1 MLTILI
7 LFLTGLCTMFASFLP
22 YKQLPKYLGILG
34 IITALVALQLRLGLG
49 LDFPTFFTMF
59 PLTRI
64 ISVVALCLLLIIFI
78 VHREYEED
86 YDWSAVYSLML
97 FSTCGV
103 ILLFGQRNLLTLFL
117 GIEIMSIP
125 LYVLAASK
133 RNHAVSLEAGLKYF
147 ILGSFAS
154 AFLLFGIALVYGS
167 TGSFILDEIM
177 SVQERHA
184 GQLPAY
190 FHVGYIFIIISILFK
205 MAVAPFHF
213 WSPDVYDGSPTV
225 VTTFMTTI
233 VKLGSS
239 ITMYFLLAGFFKSQ
253 FENYSKF
260 LLPIIA
266 VSFLLGAI
274 LGLVQNN
281 VKRMLAYSSI
291 SHIAFVLVAIIL
303 SVAMN
308 DQGVFIF
315 YLMTYTTASL
325 LVFLILDYLEQ
336 GNSVFLDHLNG
347 LSKRQPILAVA
358 LAIGILSMAGIPF
371 TGGFIAKYR
380 VLMGLYQ
387 LNVWIFAIGLV
398 SSAIAIGY
406 YLKTLNRIFFYE
418 NNQENVAI
426 KNILLVTVTSI
437 LALVILTLGIFPE
450 LILQA
455 IHTFFVA

>member
-22 YKQLPKYLGILG
+22 NKQLPKYLGILG
-34 IITALVALQLRLGLG
+34 ILIALATLHLRLGLG

-64 ISVVALCLLLIIFI
+64 VSVVALFLLLVIFLA
-78 VHREYEED
+78 HRKYEED

-133 RNHAVSLEAGLKYF
+133 RNQAISLEAGLKYF

-167 TGSFILDEIM
+167 TSSFVLDEIM
-177 SVQERHA
+177 SIQENHG

-190 FHVGYIFIIISILFK
+190 FHVGYIFIIVSILFK

-225 VTTFMTTI
+225 VTSFMTTV

-239 ITMYFLLAGFFKSQ
+239 IAMYFLLAGFFKSQ
-253 FENYSKF
+253 FENYCKF

-266 VSFLLGAI
+266 FSFLLGAI

-281 VKRMLAYSSI
+281 IKRMLAYSSI

-315 YLMTYTTASL
+315 YLMTYSIASL
-325 LVFLILDYLEQ
+325 LVFVILDYLEQ
-336 GNSVFLDHLNG
+336 GNSIFLDQLNG
-347 LSKRQPILAVA
+347 LSKHQPILALA

-380 VLMGLYQ
+380 VLMGIYQ
-387 LNVWIFAIGLV
+387 LNVWIFAIGLL

-406 YLKTLNRIFFYE
+406 YLKILNRIFFHE
-418 NNQENVAI
+418 NSQENVAI
-426 KNILLVTVTSI
+426 KNNLFVGVVSI
-437 LALVILTLGIFPE
+437 LALVTITLGIFPE
-450 LILQA
+450 LILQV
-455 IHTFFVA
+455 IHSFFVA

>member
-7 LFLTGLCTMFASFLP
+7 LFITGLCTMFASFLSN
-22 YKQLPKYLGILG
+22 KSVSKYLGIAG
-34 IITALVALQLRLGLG
+34 ILFALLALHLRLGIG
-49 LDFPTFFTMF
+49 LDFPAFFTMF

-64 ISVVALCLLLIIFI
+64 MSVIALLLLLVIFLLNR
-78 VHREYEED
+78 HYEKD

-133 RNHAVSLEAGLKYF
+133 RNQASSLEAGLKYF

-154 AFLLFGIALVYGS
+154 AFLLFGIALIYGS
-167 TGSFILDEIM
+167 TGSFIMDHIIAFQVKRGEFIP
-177 SVQERHA
+177 SF
-184 GQLPAY
+184 
-190 FHVGYIFIIISILFK
+190 FHIGYVFIILAILFK
-205 MAVAPFHF
+205 MALAPFHF

-239 ITMYFLLAGFFKSQ
+239 VTMYFILDGYFRSQ
-253 FENYSKF
+253 YENYFKF
-260 LLPIIA
+260 LIPIICI
-266 VSFLLGAI
+266 SFILGAI

-291 SHIAFVLVAIIL
+291 SHIAFVLAGIL
-303 SVAMN
+303 LSIALQDMA
-308 DQGVFIF
+308 VFVF
-315 YLMTYTTASL
+315 YLLTYTLSSL
-325 LVFLILDYLEQ
+325 IVFSILDKIEN
-336 GNSVFLDHLNG
+336 GNAVYLDHLNG
-347 LSKRQPILAVA
+347 FSKQQPILAIAFA
-358 LAIGILSMAGIPF
+358 LAILSMAGIPF
-371 TGGFIAKYR
+371 TGGFIAKYK
-380 VLMGLYQ
+380 VLIGLYQ
-387 LNVWIFAIGLV
+387 INIWVFVVALLA
-398 SSAIAIGY
+398 SAVAIGY

-418 NNQENVAI
+418 NNQENVAN
-426 KNILLVTVTSI
+426 KNILLVVTMII
-437 LALVILTLGIFPE
+437 LSLIIIVLGTLPD

-455 IHTFFVA
+455 IHKFFLA